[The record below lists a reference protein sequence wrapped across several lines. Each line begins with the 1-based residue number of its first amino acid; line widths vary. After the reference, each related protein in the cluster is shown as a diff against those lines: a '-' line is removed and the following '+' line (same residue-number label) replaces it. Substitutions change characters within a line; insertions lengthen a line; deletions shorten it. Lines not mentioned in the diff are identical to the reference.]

1 MVRDICKEENF
12 LAKKSEAAT
21 IGGLGTARRLE
32 RYGITTMRSLA
43 ESFTGEHGFEVVTE
57 QQKAPSWGAFCYI
70 NAFLSFSRI

>member
-1 MVRDICKEENF
+1 MVRDICKDENF

-43 ESFTGEHGFEVVTE
+43 ESFTGEHGFEVVTK
-57 QQKAPSWGAFCYI
+57 QQKAPSWGAFAI
-70 NAFLSFSRI
+70 SMPFLSFSRI